1 MSPAE
6 VRQMADKEIVEM
18 LVSLRPGDEAVA
30 WLASVVSSPV
40 MVEGVN
46 ELRRRYAP
54 EPGFPLTG
62 SGRLPNAA
70 SVFIDRD
77 RWKAFFFRRRITM
90 SAIGGLMEPERC
102 TGWGSVAASKGRVG
116 FGAMD
121 ELACALDMRVDDLIW
136 EVGTDAERERLAAY
150 V

>member
-1 MSPAE
+1 ME
-6 VRQMADKEIVEM
+6 DKAIVEM
-18 LVSLRPGDEAVA
+18 LTGQSHSDDAALT
-30 WLASVVSSPV
+30 WLAGLIADPV

-46 ELRRRYAP
+46 ELRRRYAG

-62 SGRLPNAA
+62 SGKLPNAA

-90 SAIGGLMEPERC
+90 SEIGPLMEPERC
-102 TGWGSVAASKGRVG
+102 SGWGSVIGHKGRAG
-116 FGAMD
+116 FQAMD

-136 EVGTDAERERLAAY
+136 EVGTDDERSRLVAY